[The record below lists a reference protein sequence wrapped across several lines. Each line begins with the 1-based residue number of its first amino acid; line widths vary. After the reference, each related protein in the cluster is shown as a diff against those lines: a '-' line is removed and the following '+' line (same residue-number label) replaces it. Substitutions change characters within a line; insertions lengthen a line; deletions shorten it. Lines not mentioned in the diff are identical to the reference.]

1 MKASTQQNLKTLGIT
16 FFVLIVL
23 NVLGSLFFHRFDLTK
38 DKRYTLS
45 ETSLQIVKQV
55 KNPLSIKIYMQGDLP
70 ADFKRLQQETK
81 QLLEEFQAY
90 NSNIVFE
97 FVNPLENGEDNM
109 DVVKSLYQKG
119 LTPIN
124 ITVDDKGKQSQAM
137 VFPWAIAVYNN
148 KEVNIPLLKNI
159 MGTSTTQKVIGSIQ
173 HLEYSIADGINKISK
188 DRQKKVAIIKGNG
201 ELKEV
206 HIAKMLMQIRE
217 SYYIGPFTLDSVAK
231 NPTGTLD
238 ALKKYDLAIISKP
251 TESFSDEEKQVLDQ
265 FIMNGGKT
273 LWLIDQ
279 VAADMDSLYNQAGAT
294 LAYPRDLNLNDMFFK
309 YGFRINPDLV
319 KDEQGSKL
327 KLATGEQGSATQYQ
341 EFIWKFAPIVI
352 PANSNPIVKNLG
364 QIKFDFASP
373 IDTLKNGIKKTVLL
387 QSSPYSKVI
396 GTPTEISLNSVNEKT
411 SPQDYINKGNIPLS
425 VLLEGSFHSAFENRV
440 LPFKENSFLAKGK
453 PTKMIVIADGDL
465 ARNQLDKNMMPVEL
479 GYDQRTGNLYDNKD
493 FMMNCINYLLD
504 DTGLINIRS
513 KDVNLPLLDKEKVY
527 KNYSFTQFIT
537 IGLPI
542 LILLV
547 FGFVFTYIRKRKY
560 GKQMLIKNL
569 QN

>member
-1 MKASTQQNLKTLGIT
+1 MKASNKLNLKTLGIT
-16 FFVLIVL
+16 IFILIVL

-45 ETSLQIVKQV
+45 PTSLQIVKQV
-55 KNPLSIKIYMQGDLP
+55 KNPLSIKIYMQGELP
-70 ADFKRLQQETK
+70 ADFRRLQLETK

-97 FVNPLENGEDNM
+97 FVNPMENGEDNM
-109 DVVKSLYQKG
+109 EVIKSLYQKG

-124 ITVDDKGKQSQAM
+124 ISVDDKGKQSQEM
-137 VFPWAIAVYNN
+137 VFPWAVAVYNN

-159 MGTSTTQKVIGSIQ
+159 MGASTTQKVIGSIQ
-173 HLEYSIADGINKISK
+173 HLEYSIADAINKITK

-201 ELKEV
+201 ELSEI
-206 HIAKMLMQIRE
+206 HIGKLLRQIKE

-231 NPTGTLD
+231 DPNGTLA
-238 ALKKYDLAIISKP
+238 ALEKYDLAIISKP
-251 TESFSDEEKQVLDQ
+251 TEKFSDEEKQVLDQ

-319 KDEQGSKL
+319 KDENGSPI

-341 EFIWKFAPIVI
+341 DFIWKFAPLVQ
-352 PANSNPIVKNLG
+352 PASQHPIVKNLG
-364 QIKFDFASP
+364 GIKFDFASP

-387 QSSPYSKVI
+387 QSSQYSKTI
-396 GTPTEISLNSVNEKT
+396 GTPSEINLNIVTEKT
-411 SPQDYINKGNIPLS
+411 SPADYANKGNINLS

-440 LPFKENSFLAKGK
+440 LPFKESSFLSKGK
-453 PTKMIVIADGDL
+453 PTKMIVVADGDI

-493 FMMNCINYLLD
+493 FMMNCVNYLLD

-513 KDVNLPLLDKEKVY
+513 KDVELPLLDKEKVY
-527 KNYSFTQFIT
+527 ENYTTTQFIT

-547 FGFVFTYIRKRKY
+547 FGLVFTFLRKRKY
-560 GKQMLIKNL
+560 SR
-569 QN
+569 

>member
-1 MKASTQQNLKTLGIT
+1 MKASTQQNIKILGIT
-16 FFVLIVL
+16 VFVLIVL
-23 NVLGSLFFHRFDLTK
+23 NVLGTLFFHRFDLTK

-45 ETSLQIVKQV
+45 ETSLQIIKQV

-70 ADFKRLQQETK
+70 ADFRRLQLETK

-97 FVNPLENGEDNM
+97 FVNPMENEDESM
-109 DVVKSLYQKG
+109 EIVKSLYQKG

-137 VFPWAIAVYNN
+137 VFPWAIAVYDN

-159 MGTSTTQKVIGSIQ
+159 MGASTTEKVIGSIQ
-173 HLEYSIADGINKISK
+173 HLEYSIADAINKITK
-188 DRQKKVAIIKGNG
+188 AKQKKVAFIKGNG
-201 ELKEV
+201 EMNEIHV
-206 HIAKMLMQIRE
+206 AKMLRQIKE
-217 SYYIGPFTLDSVAK
+217 SYYIGPFTLDSVTK

-251 TESFSDEEKQVLDQ
+251 TETFSDEEKQVLDQ

-279 VAADMDSLYNQAGAT
+279 VSADMDSLYNQSGAT

-319 KDEQGSKL
+319 KDEYGSPI

-341 EFIWKFAPIVI
+341 EFKWKYAPIVI
-352 PANSNPIVKNLG
+352 PSGKHPIVKNLG
-364 QIKFDFASP
+364 EIKFDFASP

-387 QSSPYSKVI
+387 QSSQYSKKI
-396 GTPTEISLNSVNEKT
+396 GTPTEINLNIVTEQT
-411 SPQDYINKGNIPLS
+411 TPQEYLNKGNSALA
-425 VLLEGSFHSAFENRV
+425 VLLEGDFHSAFENRV
-440 LPFKENSFLAKGK
+440 LPFKESAFQAKGK
-453 PTKMIVIADGDL
+453 PNKMIVIADGDL

-513 KDVNLPLLDKEKVY
+513 KDVDLPLLDKDKVY
-527 KNYSFTQFIT
+527 ENYTMTQFIT

-547 FGFVFTYIRKRKY
+547 FGLGFTYMRKRKY
-560 GKQMLIKNL
+560 SK
-569 QN
+569 